1 MYFRVRKGQMQ
12 KDLAFQEVLQ
22 VSHVSVGDLTMPQAL
37 GRQRVKGLEGRE
49 EWEQLEA
56 TANHNIDGRV

>member
-22 VSHVSVGDLTMPQAL
+22 VSHVTVGDLTMPQAL

-49 EWEQLEA
+49 EWEQV
-56 TANHNIDGRV
+56 NP